1 MVRVIGYLMEIEIW
15 HLAQNP
21 ANNTNCLSVVSQICT
36 NIFCNL
42 LDNNEKL
49 SPVRMK
55 NEPNLSQLLS

>member
-42 LDNNEKL
+42 LDNNEK
-49 SPVRMK
+49 
-55 NEPNLSQLLS
+55 